1 MRSVRERS
9 NLHPVLTQPGER
21 QFDPSGRTLGPMS
34 TVDLSDAVVRELVA
48 EFGDDAPQVAE
59 KVLRTEITR
68 HRIERAVKGGAD
80 PAAAVAEALA
90 KDQGFLTEVERLD
103 AAGEQTA
110 DDLVERLRRS
120 TG

>member
-1 MRSVRERS
+1 MVRERS
-9 NLHPVLTQPGER
+9 NLHPVLAQPGER
-21 QFDPSGRTLGPMS
+21 QLDLSGRTLGPMS
-34 TVDLSDAVVRELVA
+34 TVDLSDAVVREFVA

-68 HRIERAVKGGAD
+68 HRIERAAKGGAD
-80 PAAAVAEALA
+80 PAAAVADALA
-90 KDQGFLTEVERLD
+90 KDQGFLTEVVRLD

-110 DDLVERLRRS
+110 DDLAERLRRS